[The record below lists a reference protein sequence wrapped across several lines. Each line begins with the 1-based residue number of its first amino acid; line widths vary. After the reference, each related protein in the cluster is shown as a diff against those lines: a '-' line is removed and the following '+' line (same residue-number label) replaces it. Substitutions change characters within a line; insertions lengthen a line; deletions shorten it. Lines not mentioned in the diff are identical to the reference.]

1 MTLAVASVAFW
12 LIAVVMVTI
21 ALAFVLPAFLLP
33 QAAVAMPSRPATG
46 ATSRHRVSRLALVP
60 ALLLPMLAFGLY
72 ALCGDPGAVSGGTGA
87 TTLTGGNPPAAP
99 ASRDDL
105 VRHLERN
112 PGDGRGWVL
121 LARMEFE
128 SDRFAQAAAAYASAI
143 ASNSK
148 IAADPAVWCEYA
160 DAVGMA
166 QGGKLAG
173 KPRELV
179 MRALAL
185 NPLHPAALEM
195 AGGAAFEAQEY
206 AAAAQYW
213 RELLAQLAAQ
223 ARARIELEA
232 AIARADGLASP

>member
-1 MTLAVASVAFW
+1 MTLPVTSVTFW
-12 LIAVVMVTI
+12 LITVVMVAI

-33 QAAVAMPSRPATG
+33 HAAAAMPSRPATN
-46 ATSRHRVSRLALVP
+46 ATSHRVSRLALVP
-60 ALLLPMLAFGLY
+60 ALLLPVLAFGLY
-72 ALCGDPGAVSGGTGA
+72 ALCGDPGAVSGGAGA
-87 TTLTGGNPPAAP
+87 TTLTGGDSPAAP
-99 ASRDDL
+99 ASRDEL

-143 ASNSK
+143 ASNLK
-148 IAADPAVWCEYA
+148 VAADPAVWCEYA

-179 MRALAL
+179 LRALAL

-213 RELLAQLAAQ
+213 RELLAQLPAQ

-232 AIARADGLASP
+232 AIARADGLASQ